1 MGMTNLQTMTMI
13 LPLLV
18 ASLTK
23 KEPKDMYATVQV
35 CVTRPTSIMPEPY
48 EVMLMFSYAGHA
60 EVSSLVPRP
69 SWVHFKLSFAYSKTA
84 AREGLGMRLVVPPSN
99 RVECSYC

>member
-23 KEPKDMYATVQV
+23 KEPKNMYATVQA

-48 EVMLMFSYAGHA
+48 EVMLMFSYTGHA

-69 SWVHFKLSFAYSKTA
+69 SWVHFKLSFAYSKTV
-84 AREGLGMRLVVPPSN
+84 AREGLGMRLVVPPSKQG
-99 RVECSYC
+99 RM